1 MRESEAE
8 DTHLAGMVVLD
19 PEATLPVGTVCHQDG
34 TSGTTEE
41 TEIMIVVEGL
51 IEVSANFCNFNFLG
65 ECYLVLLKC
74 WWFRRTGTG
83 PG

>member
-1 MRESEAE
+1 ME
-8 DTHLAGMVVLD
+8 DTLLAGMVDLG

-41 TEIMIVVEGL
+41 TERMIVVDGPT
-51 IEVSANFCNFNFLG
+51 EVSANFCNFKFL
-65 ECYLVLLKC
+65 EDSYLVLLKC
-74 WWFRRTGTG
+74 LLLRRTWTR